1 MVVNCSRDRVGW
13 CVGSGRSEVGS
24 EGPTSSKM
32 SSESSKTTVRVGW
45 VIFEVGGVAVGIGWI
60 L

>member
-1 MVVNCSRDRVGW
+1 MDLVVANCSRDRVR
-13 CVGSGRSEVGS
+13 SGRSEVGS

-32 SSESSKTTVRVGW
+32 SSESNKTTVRVGW

-60 L
+60 